1 VAIAVGKTLI
11 PDTFGITQV
20 ITTVHYI
27 RKGELQ
33 VSNYIAQQVADMK
46 RKLEKEASNI
56 YTIHPKKS
64 ELILLYEV
72 VDESGRAEWGGAN
85 VEQTMQ
91 WLTLAPKNSRVL
103 VSAWDS
109 DEEDAHLVG
118 QTIDITEIIQEARK
132 VGL

>member
-1 VAIAVGKTLI
+1 MSDDRVLRILDNGTKFMG
-11 PDTFGITQV
+11 DG
-20 ITTVHYI
+20 
-27 RKGELQ
+27 
-33 VSNYIAQQVADMK
+33 
-46 RKLEKEASNI
+46 NI

-85 VEQTMQ
+85 VEQAMQ
-91 WLTLAPKNSRVL
+91 WLTLAPANARLL

-132 VGL
+132 VGK

>member
-1 VAIAVGKTLI
+1 MAIAVGKTLI